1 MLKVGPNA
9 GKYAYILSAEVYSA
23 LAESKV
29 IEEAAMRSGISKGVI
44 QAAWAACGDV
54 IVAWATEGHSVPVPG
69 LGTMR
74 FGVNAQSVL
83 DVNMVASSLITSRK
97 IVFTPSVDVKAAL
110 KASQVTITCYDR
122 NGKEVKRVNSS
133 DPGTESPDESEG
145 GSESGGGS
153 GGNSGGGSGGNEDG
167 GGSLI

>member
-9 GKYAYILSAEVYSA
+9 GKYAYILSAELYSA

-29 IEEAAMRSGISKGVI
+29 IEEAAMRSGISKGAI

-110 KASQVTITCYDR
+110 KAELNIAIIIKIVEPHTIQR
-122 NGKEVKRVNSS
+122 
-133 DPGTESPDESEG
+133 SEG
-145 GSESGGGS
+145 KAVRIV
-153 GGNSGGGSGGNEDG
+153 D
-167 GGSLI
+167 LRD

>member
-9 GKYAYILSAEVYSA
+9 GKYAYILSAELYSA

-29 IEEAAMRSGISKGVI
+29 IEEAAMRSGISKGAI

-110 KASQVTITCYDR
+110 KAS
-122 NGKEVKRVNSS
+122 
-133 DPGTESPDESEG
+133 
-145 GSESGGGS
+145 
-153 GGNSGGGSGGNEDG
+153 
-167 GGSLI
+167 

>member
-9 GKYAYILSAEVYSA
+9 GKYAHILSAELYSA

-29 IEEAAMRSGISKGVI
+29 IEEAALRS
-44 QAAWAACGDV
+44 
-54 IVAWATEGHSVPVPG
+54 
-69 LGTMR
+69 
-74 FGVNAQSVL
+74 
-83 DVNMVASSLITSRK
+83 
-97 IVFTPSVDVKAAL
+97 
-110 KASQVTITCYDR
+110 
-122 NGKEVKRVNSS
+122 GKEVKRVNSS

-153 GGNSGGGSGGNEDG
+153 GGNEDG

>member
-9 GKYAYILSAEVYSA
+9 GKYAYILSAELYSA

-29 IEEAAMRSGISKGVI
+29 IEEAAMRSGISKGAI

-133 DPGTESPDESEG
+133 DPGTESPDESG
-145 GSESGGGS
+145 SGSESGGGS

>member
-1 MLKVGPNA
+1 MAIRLKATERMLKVGPNA
-9 GKYAYILSAEVYSA
+9 GKYAYILSAELYSA

-29 IEEAAMRSGISKGVI
+29 IEEAALRSGISRGAI
-44 QAAWAACGDV
+44 QAACGDV

-133 DPGTESPDESEG
+133 DPGTESPDESG
-145 GSESGGGS
+145 SGSE
-153 GGNSGGGSGGNEDG
+153 SGGGSGGNEDG

>member
-9 GKYAYILSAEVYSA
+9 GKYAYILSAELYSA

-29 IEEAAMRSGISKGVI
+29 IEEAAMRSGISKGAI

-122 NGKEVKRVNSS
+122 NGDIVKQVTSGDS
-133 DPGTESPDESEG
+133 GTVEDPDNTDPDNGGGT
-145 GSESGGGS
+145 SGGGS
-153 GGNSGGGSGGNEDG
+153 DGNTDENPLG
-167 GGSLI
+167 